1 MKIAFK
7 KRYLNNNLFYG
18 LLFLITGALTLKNNE
33 NSWYVLLSVLLP
45 ILFVT
50 KYFFLKHYKYMTL
63 DKGILKIHNL
73 FGKQIKMSKINQ
85 IEKYAGKYILKTNQ
99 KKLTIDTHIIEEKS
113 LIALNKVLENL
124 NVEWV

>member
-33 NSWYVLLSVLLP
+33 NSWHVLLSVLLP

-85 IEKYAGKYILKTNQ
+85 IEKYAGKYILKTDQ
-99 KKLTIDTHIIEEKS
+99 KS
-113 LIALNKVLENL
+113 
-124 NVEWV
+124 